1 MAMIKSRKHAQSRLN
16 QHVSAAL
23 TAMLLPVA
31 AHAAEAA
38 LPDAAEQSKPTT
50 LQEVQVNASRENDFK
65 AERASSA
72 KYTEKLV
79 DTAQSLTVIK
89 KELIEQQGAI
99 TLSEALRNTP
109 GVGAFFLGENGNT
122 NTGDAIYM
130 RGFDASSSIYVD
142 GVRDIGSISRD
153 TFNIEQIDVLK
164 GPAGT
169 DNGRSSPTGS
179 INLVSKQP
187 QLENAYQ
194 GSVTLGSGKQRRAT
208 ADINTVINADSG
220 TAFRLNL
227 LDQDSENP
235 GRDVVKAKRWGV
247 APSLAFGLNSPTR
260 VYLNYFHVKQD
271 NIPDGGVL
279 TIGLPGWTP
288 PADIAAV
295 AATPTRPAVPAKSF
309 AFMAGAATVNPK
321 NFYGSALDHDIV
333 KADMA
338 TVKVEHDFTGG
349 AKLVNTSRY
358 GKTKQDYLLTSFMSS
373 NTNLAANTAAT
384 NPSDWTMLRTNLTT
398 KDQLNEILTNQT
410 TVTADFITGALKHTV
425 VGGVELTNEKQ
436 TNYTYANTAPAATA
450 GLPAT
455 SIYFP
460 NPHTPITSAQ
470 VNLKRNGG
478 RTEGSTNTQSVYLF
492 DTIKFGEQWIFN
504 GGVRVDHYNTT
515 YNAITVQAVTTP
527 QTIPVGTLVG
537 SAIEASD
544 NLVNGKLSALY
555 KPTANSSVYALVA
568 SSKAPPGSGNFALST
583 SASSASNPKFDP
595 QETTN
600 YELGTKWDLLGQ
612 KLSLSAAF
620 FRTEVKNEV
629 EQDPVD
635 ALYYQTGKKRVQG
648 IELGVTGEIISKWLV
663 SAGYTHQSTSVN
675 AGRVITA
682 SGDNQLTYTPKQ
694 AFTAWTSYT
703 LPFGLQIGGGARFSD
718 KLARGTDGAVGTPK
732 YANSY
737 WVFDAMAAYPINK
750 HIDLRLNVYNLAD
763 KEYVQAIN
771 KSGYRYTPGTPRSGS
786 LTANIKF

>member
-1 MAMIKSRKHAQSRLN
+1 MAMIKSRKHAQTRFN
-16 QHVSAAL
+16 QHMSAAL
-23 TAMLLPVA
+23 AAMLLPVA
-31 AHAAEAA
+31 AHAVEATA
-38 LPDAAEQSKPTT
+38 APDAAEKTKT
-50 LQEVQVNASRENDFK
+50 LQEVQVNGSRENDFK

-79 DTAQSLTVIK
+79 DTAQTLTVIK
-89 KELIEQQGAI
+89 KELIEQQGA
-99 TLSEALRNTP
+99 TNLTEALRNTP
-109 GVGAFFLGENGNT
+109 GVGAFFLGENGST

-142 GVRDIGSISRD
+142 GVRDVGSISRD

-187 QLENAYQ
+187 QLENAYS
-194 GSVTLGSGKQRRAT
+194 GSATVGSGKQRRAT
-208 ADINTVINADSG
+208 ADINTVIDADAG

-235 GRDVVKAKRWGV
+235 GRDFVKSKRWGV
-247 APSLAFGLNSPTR
+247 APSVAFGLNSATR

-288 PADIAAV
+288 PPDIAAV
-295 AATPTRPAVPAKSF
+295 PATATSAAKPAKSF
-309 AFMAGAATVNPK
+309 AFMANAAPVDPS
-321 NFYGSALDHDIV
+321 NFYGSVLDHDNV

-338 TVKVEHDFTGG
+338 TVKVEHDFANG

-358 GKTKQDYLLTSFMSS
+358 GKTKQDYLLTSFMAT
-373 NTNLAANTAAT
+373 NTNLNANTATTGAD
-384 NPSDWTMLRTNLTT
+384 NWTMLRTNLTT

-410 TVTADFITGALKHTV
+410 TLTADFATGALKHTV
-425 VGGVELTNEKQ
+425 VGGIELTNEKQ
-436 TNYTYANTAPAATA
+436 TNYSYVNTAPAATA

-455 SIYFP
+455 SIYHP
-460 NPHTPITSAQ
+460 NPYTPITSAQ
-470 VNLKRNGG
+470 VNLKRSGARSDG
-478 RTEGSTNTQSVYLF
+478 TTNTQSLYVF
-492 DTIKFGEQWIFN
+492 DTIKVGEQWIFN

-515 YNAITVQAVTTP
+515 YNATTVQAATTP
-527 QTIPVGTLVG
+527 QVIPVGTLVA
-537 SAIEASD
+537 SSIEASD

-555 KPTANSSVYALVA
+555 KPTKDSSVYVLVA
-568 SSKAPPGSGNFALST
+568 SSKAPPGGTNFALST
-583 SASSASNPKFDP
+583 TASSAANPKFDP

-612 KLSLSAAF
+612 KLSLSATA

-648 IELGVTGEIISKWLV
+648 IELGVTGEIMAKWLV
-663 SAGYTHQSTSVN
+663 SAGYVHQNTSVES
-675 AGRVITA
+675 GKVVTA

-694 AFTAWTSYT
+694 SFTLWTSYT
-703 LPFGLQIGGGARFSD
+703 LPFGLQVGGGARFSD
-718 KLARGTDGAVGTPK
+718 KLARGTDGAVGTPA

-737 WVFDAMAAYPINK
+737 WVFDAMASYPINK

-771 KSGYRYTPGTPRSGS
+771 KSGYRYTPGAPRSGS
-786 LTANIKF
+786 LTANFKF